1 MISDSLLDFSSW
13 EPIFKGVASN
23 RRKKALIRY
32 LSQANYCNTVIYD
45 AFKKG
50 GMTAVPILEGQYDLA
65 FMLWGKTPELLNPD
79 AEIELNQYY
88 FFCIEPSI
96 LKVLIQYSKYYER
109 QYHKYNK
116 PQI

>member
-1 MISDSLLDFSSW
+1 MSNESLFDMASW

-32 LSQANYCNTVIYD
+32 LSKSNYCNTVIYD
-45 AFKKG
+45 AFQKG
-50 GMTAVPILEGQYDLA
+50 GMTAVPIIEGQYDLA

-79 AEIELNQYY
+79 AEIELNQSY

-96 LKVLIQYSKYYER
+96 LKVLIQYSKYYEK
-109 QYHKYNK
+109 QYKKNNK